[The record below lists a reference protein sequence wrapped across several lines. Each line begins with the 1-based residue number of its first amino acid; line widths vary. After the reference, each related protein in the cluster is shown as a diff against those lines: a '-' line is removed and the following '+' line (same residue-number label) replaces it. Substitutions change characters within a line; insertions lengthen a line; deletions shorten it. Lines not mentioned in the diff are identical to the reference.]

1 VNGTAET
8 ESAAGQSAGEPPSDS
23 TGSGP
28 TGWNA
33 PSGTPAPPAPQRP
46 PTRDFPTRL
55 AEVDRKISEAGLP
68 FDSVR
73 TGLEW
78 WYRPFIEPRTWIALG
93 WLFVGSIW
101 GAIAFALV
109 LVVTIV
115 VSALSLIGV
124 GLLLIVPAFGL
135 VNALA
140 RLERRRA
147 GWVGEAVPAPTLER
161 PGRGLVR
168 PIQARLGDAARWRQ
182 VLFFALFGIS
192 GPLFFTLGAAPW
204 GFLVGNVFGADF
216 DPASFS
222 FGGLIVAA
230 VFAGLAPRI
239 TIGVAWIARS
249 FVAALLG
256 PSDNAELR
264 ERVTELSGQR
274 QQILDAVSDERRRIE
289 RNLHDGVQQQ
299 LVALGIDIGRASARL
314 DTDPEG
320 ARELLDDARDKVRGS
335 IGELRLIGRGLHPAV
350 LEDRG
355 LDAAL
360 SAVVANAPIPISVE
374 VTSATSLPEGI
385 ASTAYYIANESVANV
400 LKHAHARVASIRLDD
415 DQLDDGRDA
424 VRLTVHDDGHG
435 GADPGRGT
443 GLAGIR
449 ARVEGVDGKM
459 RLSSPV
465 GGPTTLVAVLPTGP
479 AAAQRMTRKE

>member
-1 VNGTAET
+1 M
-8 ESAAGQSAGEPPSDS
+8 
-23 TGSGP
+23 
-28 TGWNA
+28 
-33 PSGTPAPPAPQRP
+33 
-46 PTRDFPTRL
+46 
-55 AEVDRKISEAGLP
+55 P

-93 WLFVGSIW
+93 WLFVGAVW
-101 GAIAFALV
+101 GPIAFALV
-109 LVVTIV
+109 VATTAVVF
-115 VSALSLIGV
+115 ALSIVGV
-124 GLLLIVPAFGL
+124 GLLLIIPAFGF
-135 VNALA
+135 VTALA
-140 RLERRRA
+140 GVERRRA
-147 GWVGEAVPAPTLER
+147 GWVGEAISAPEFPPQR
-161 PGRGLVR
+161 QGLVK
-168 PIQARLGDAARWRQ
+168 PIAARLGDAARWRQ
-182 VLFFALFGIS
+182 VLFFAIFGVA
-192 GPLFFTLGAAPW
+192 GPVFFTLGAAPW
-204 GFLVGNVFGADF
+204 GFLVGNAFGSSF
-216 DPASFS
+216 DPGAFS
-222 FGGLIVAA
+222 FGGLIIAA

-239 TIGVAWIARS
+239 TTGVAWIARS

-314 DTDPEG
+314 ETDPEG

-360 SAVVANAPIPISVE
+360 SAVVANAPIPIAVD
-374 VTSATSLPEGI
+374 VTSAASLPEDI
-385 ASTAYYIANESVANV
+385 ASTAYYIANEAVANV
-400 LKHAHARVASIRLDD
+400 LKHAHARVASIRLEDD
-415 DQLDDGRDA
+415 RLDDGRDA
-424 VRLTVHDDGHG
+424 VRLTVHDDGLG
-435 GADPGRGT
+435 DADASRGS

-449 ARVEGVDGKM
+449 ARVEGVDGWM
-459 RLSSPV
+459 RLTSPA
-465 GGPTTLVAVLPTGP
+465 GGPTTLVAVLPTDRPSRRG
-479 AAAQRMTRKE
+479 